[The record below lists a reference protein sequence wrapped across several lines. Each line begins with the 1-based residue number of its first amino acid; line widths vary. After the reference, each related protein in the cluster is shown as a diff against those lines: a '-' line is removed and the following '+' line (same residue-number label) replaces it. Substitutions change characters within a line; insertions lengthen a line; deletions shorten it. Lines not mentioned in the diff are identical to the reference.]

1 MYRILYRIQD
11 GKYILYKI
19 KKYYINGFF
28 KRIVEDNILSLLVC
42 TMFLL
47 LPLFFVQFSSLF
59 HFFFLFQHL
68 DQDFYFNLFP
78 YF

>member
-1 MYRILYRIQD
+1 MENIYF
-11 GKYILYKI
+11 I
-19 KKYYINGFF
+19 KKYYTNGFF

-47 LPLFFVQFSSLF
+47 LPLFFFSVSIPTI
-59 HFFFLFQHL
+59 FFSVSFLFLFQHL